1 MLAARTSLIPLYA
14 QVKQALQAEIEAH
27 LKPGDAL
34 PSEPELEK
42 RFNVSRITVR
52 RALDELVS
60 EGLIVRQQGRGTFVR
75 QQPIAQELT
84 RLLSW
89 SAQMRQMGL
98 EPSSSNGE
106 IEVVE
111 PTREQAV
118 QLELR
123 PGERVV
129 RVRRLRLANDEPI
142 CIMTN
147 YIPEALVPGLAARG
161 LVNDSLYATLAE
173 YGIRAARAEDRVEA
187 RAATEWE
194 AHLLQIGKWAPLL
207 QVTRLTRDSANKPLY
222 IAVVANRADKYVYT
236 VHFGTQGGS

>member
-1 MLAARTSLIPLYA
+1 MYAERTNLIPLYA
-14 QVKQALQAEIEAH
+14 QVKHTLQEEIENRM
-27 LKPGDAL
+27 KPGDAL

-75 QQPIAQELT
+75 EQPIAQELT
-84 RLLSW
+84 LLLSW

-98 EPSSSNGE
+98 EPKSASCE
-106 IEVVE
+106 IELVE
-111 PTREQAV
+111 PTKDQATAL
-118 QLELR
+118 QLL
-123 PGERVV
+123 PGANVV
-129 RVRRLRLANDEPI
+129 RIRRLRLANDEPI

-147 YIPEALVPGLAARG
+147 YIPEALAPGLVDTG
-161 LVNDSLYATLAE
+161 LVADSLYATME
-173 YGIRAARAEDRVEA
+173 TYGVKAVRAEDRVEA

-194 AHLLQIGKWAPLL
+194 AHMLGVGKWSPLL
-207 QVTRLTRDSANKPLY
+207 QVTRLTRDTLNKPLY

-236 VHFGTQGGS
+236 VHFNTQQGA